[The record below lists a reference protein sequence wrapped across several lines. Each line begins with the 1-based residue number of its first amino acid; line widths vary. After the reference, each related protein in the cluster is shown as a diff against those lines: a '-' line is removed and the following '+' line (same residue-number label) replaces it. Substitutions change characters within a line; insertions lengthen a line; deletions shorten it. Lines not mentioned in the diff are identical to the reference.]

1 MSTAFLLLTT
11 MLAAMLAGHVLL
23 APRRMQLAG
32 LVFVLG
38 FAVQTGMLLLTWLGR
53 DILPGGV
60 RAVTAAV
67 LPGMLYLFFVHQ
79 DERSWQRRDA
89 VHLVPALLMAGL
101 QLWPG
106 AGWLIDALLLC
117 LEIGYALALLAA
129 GPAASLART
138 LRWRRL
144 AAAFLFSM
152 AIMDLWIGLELWH
165 GQALT
170 TAASG
175 QALAVLL
182 LIATASLFVQTW
194 RDPEWWRHLPSLPPA
209 EAGEAV
215 PAATLAEQEICRR
228 LEQLF
233 IEQRI
238 HTAFGVGLDSIAGQL
253 GLPPRTLSAAINRV
267 HRRALRTLVND
278 HRVADA
284 ARQLSDP
291 ALTAKPI
298 TDIMFDAG
306 FQTKSNFNKEFLVRM
321 NATPSE
327 FRRSASGASE
337 RSGPV

>member
-1 MSTAFLLLTT
+1 MSTAYLLLTT
-11 MLAAMLAGHVLL
+11 LLAAMLAGHVLL

-32 LVFVLG
+32 LVFLLG
-38 FAVQTGMLLLTWLGR
+38 FALQTGMLLLTWLGR
-53 DILPGGV
+53 DGVPGSV
-60 RAVTAAV
+60 RAVTATV

-79 DERSWQRRDA
+79 DERTWQRKDA

-101 QLWPG
+101 LFSPN
-106 AGWLIDALLLC
+106 AGWLVDGLLLG
-117 LEIGYALALLAA
+117 LETGYALALLSA
-129 GPAASLART
+129 GPAASVART

-144 AAAFLFSM
+144 AAVFLFSM
-152 AIMDLWIGLELWH
+152 AIMDLWISFELWH
-165 GQALT
+165 GQTLT

-182 LIATASLFVQTW
+182 LIATASLFVHTW

-209 EAGEAV
+209 GAGEAA
-215 PAATLAEQEICRR
+215 PEATPAEQEICQR

-233 IEQRI
+233 TEQRI
-238 HTAFGVGLDSIAGQL
+238 HTAFGVGLDTIAGQL

-267 HRRALRTLVND
+267 HRRALRTLIND

-321 NATPSE
+321 NVTPSE
-327 FRRSASGASE
+327 FRRGASGALD
-337 RSGPV
+337 RSGS

>member
-1 MSTAFLLLTT
+1 MSTVFLLLTT

-32 LVFVLG
+32 LVFLLC
-38 FAVQTGMLLLTWLGR
+38 FAVQTGLLLLTWLGW
-53 DILPGGV
+53 DSVPGGV

-89 VHLVPALLMAGL
+89 AHLIPALLMAGL

-129 GPAASLART
+129 GPAASVART

-144 AAAFLFSM
+144 AAVFLFSM
-152 AIMDLWIGLELWH
+152 AIMDVWISVELWQ
-165 GQALT
+165 GQTLT
-170 TAASG
+170 SATSG
-175 QALAVLL
+175 RALAVLL
-182 LIATASLFVQTW
+182 LAATASLFVQTW

-209 EAGEAV
+209 GAV
-215 PAATLAEQEICRR
+215 APVATPAEQEICER

-233 IEQRI
+233 TEQRI
-238 HTAFGVGLDSIAGQL
+238 HTAFGVGLDTIAGQL

-267 HRRALRTLVND
+267 HRRALRTLIND

-298 TDIMFDAG
+298 TEIMFDAG
-306 FQTKSNFNKEFLVRM
+306 FQTKSNFNKEFSVRM
-321 NATPSE
+321 HVTPSE
-327 FRRSASGASE
+327 FRRGANGALDRSGA
-337 RSGPV
+337 V